1 MSKLP
6 KSYFQDLPADLMAEI
21 MGEVENSRP
30 EPTLEEL
37 DQWLNTTEAW
47 FKNPEFFLGR

>member
-6 KSYFQDLPADLMAEI
+6 KSYFEDLPADIMAEI
-21 MGEVENSRP
+21 MNEMPSRP

-37 DQWLNTTEAW
+37 DQWLNSTESW
-47 FKNPEFFLGR
+47 LTQPQSTLS

>member
-6 KSYFQDLPADLMAEI
+6 KCYFEDLPADIMAEI
-21 MGEVENSRP
+21 MDEMPSRP

-37 DQWLNTTEAW
+37 DQWLNSTESWVTQPQSA
-47 FKNPEFFLGR
+47 LS